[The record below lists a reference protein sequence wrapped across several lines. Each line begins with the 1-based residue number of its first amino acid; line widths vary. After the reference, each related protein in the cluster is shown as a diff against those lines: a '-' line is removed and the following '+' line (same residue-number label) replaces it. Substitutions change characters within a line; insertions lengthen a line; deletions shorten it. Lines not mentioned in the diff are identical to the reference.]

1 MMDKF
6 RIFNKIKIDTDKYQE
21 IETNNEELKT
31 KMLSKIN
38 SSKRSMRK
46 RKINNRV
53 IGSVAAIGIVMLGIG
68 VVNPSLADNLK
79 KRLPEFETMLDK
91 IKSSID
97 NQEQVEYDP
106 SIYPER
112 EEEKQDHKKSKLIA
126 TPINVSSKNDGLEIT
141 IDKAMYDKKKLYLDM
156 TLKTDE
162 PFSKSKYKNLVGE
175 SVYGDGIKVMYI
187 SELEMYIN
195 NIKLDDYSYST
206 GIVEIIDENT
216 INLSYLIEL
225 SIENDVEDANFKISF
240 GVTNYN
246 NNNPNMFNAIGGKY
260 LFDFNIKAIDDNFK
274 SIVVDKK
281 DGDYTLKKVNVTDTY
296 VEVQMELPFQPS
308 LGNPHNNF
316 IIVHDDKGRELNMS
330 SGVDG
335 ENKIYTQINELV
347 NLEEIPKYLDIFVCT
362 NYGEEENALSTFR
375 VNID

>member
-6 RIFNKIKIDTDKYQE
+6 KIFNKIKIDTDKYQE
-21 IETNNEELKT
+21 VETNNEELKT
-31 KMLSKIN
+31 KMLIKIN
-38 SSKRSMRK
+38 SSKRSMIK

-187 SELEMYIN
+187 SELEM
-195 NIKLDDYSYST
+195 
-206 GIVEIIDENT
+206 
-216 INLSYLIEL
+216 
-225 SIENDVEDANFKISF
+225 
-240 GVTNYN
+240 
-246 NNNPNMFNAIGGKY
+246 
-260 LFDFNIKAIDDNFK
+260 
-274 SIVVDKK
+274 
-281 DGDYTLKKVNVTDTY
+281 
-296 VEVQMELPFQPS
+296 
-308 LGNPHNNF
+308 
-316 IIVHDDKGRELNMS
+316 
-330 SGVDG
+330 
-335 ENKIYTQINELV
+335 
-347 NLEEIPKYLDIFVCT
+347 
-362 NYGEEENALSTFR
+362 
-375 VNID
+375 